1 MASSIVAPERL
12 AIDGPA
18 GALEALLEW
27 PTGAPPAGSASASAA
42 GVGAVGVVCHP
53 HPLFGG
59 AMTNKVVHTVARAF
73 RDQGAPTLR
82 FNFRG
87 VGASGGQYDE
97 GRGETEDLLAVTAW
111 AAHRLPGTA
120 LWLAGFS
127 FGSWV
132 ALRALERLAP
142 QRLVTVAPPVGRWDF
157 GALTRPRCPWLIVQG
172 DRDELVDVRA
182 VSRWA
187 EETGAHPQLQV
198 LAGADHFFHG
208 RLHDLRDVVSAFMGP
223 PPAGDQGR
231 SV

>member
-1 MASSIVAPERL
+1 MASSIAAPERL

-18 GALEALLEW
+18 GSLEALLEW
-27 PTGAPPAGSASASAA
+27 PAPAGP
-42 GVGAVGVVCHP
+42 GVRAVGVVCHP

-73 RDQGAPTLR
+73 REHGAPTLR

-97 GRGETEDLLAVTAW
+97 GRGETEDLLAVVAW
-111 AAHRLPGTA
+111 AARRLPGTP

-132 ALRALERLAP
+132 ALRALDRLAP
-142 QRLVTVAPPVGRWDF
+142 QCLVTVAPPVGRWDF
-157 GALTRPRCPWLIVQG
+157 GALPTPRCPWLVVQG
-172 DRDELVDVRA
+172 DRDELVDSQA
-182 VSRWA
+182 VAAWA
-187 EETGAHPQLQV
+187 EATGAHPRLEV
-198 LAGADHFFHG
+198 LEGADHFFHG
-208 RLHDLRDVVSAFMGP
+208 RLHDLRDVVSGFLGAP
-223 PPAGDQGR
+223 RPSAQAL

>member
-1 MASSIVAPERL
+1 MASSIAAPERL
-12 AIDGPA
+12 SIDGPS

-27 PTGAPPAGSASASAA
+27 PVGEGPQAGPREFA
-42 GVGAVGVVCHP
+42 AVGIVCHP

-73 RDQGAPTLR
+73 RDHGAPTLR

-97 GRGETEDLLAVTAW
+97 GRGETEDLLAVAAW
-111 AAHRLPGTA
+111 AARRLPGAA

-132 ALRALERLAP
+132 ALRALDRLAP

-172 DRDELVDVRA
+172 DQDELVDARLVA
-182 VSRWA
+182 NWA
-187 EETGAHPQLQV
+187 EATGAGPRLEV

-208 RLHDLRDVVSAFMGP
+208 RLHDLRDAVSGFLGM
-223 PPAGDQGR
+223 PAGSDQAR